1 MREVIKEDFETVEY
15 DVLRSDAEF
24 SEFGDISNV
33 QEPHVRQCLFPLQSS
48 EIATQLQL
56 TSPLETR
63 DTSSTTVLP
72 MSGRYLLNV
81 AMRRE

>member
-1 MREVIKEDFETVEY
+1 MGEVIEEDFETVEY
-15 DVLRSDAEF
+15 DVLRGDAEF
-24 SEFGDISNV
+24 REFSNISYV
-33 QEPHVRQCLFPLQSS
+33 QEPHIRQGLFPLQSS

-56 TSPLETR
+56 TSPLEAR

-72 MSGRYLLNV
+72 MSGIYLASV